1 MVPSQSNPYLDL
13 LAEAVRAQGV
23 DVRLGEGPGRV
34 PVLPL
39 VFAWLRGG
47 RPQVLHL
54 HWTHR
59 YIREQFRVGSW
70 GRRRTV
76 LELRLLRRLGVR
88 LVWTVHNVHSHEGKR
103 SRGERA
109 AHAAIAAVSDVIVCH
124 CQAARDLTADVY
136 RLGPELQARMHVVAH
151 GNYEGV
157 YPDSMDRSAARE
169 ALGLEP
175 DARVFLFLGQI
186 RRYKG
191 VMDLLDAFR
200 TLPQEDARLVV
211 TGKLHYPG
219 LEEPLRKHA
228 ADDPRIKLLPV
239 LVPDDRIQVFL
250 RAADAMVLPY
260 RDVLTSGSAILA
272 MTFGVPVVAP
282 RIGCLPETLDACGIL
297 YDADEPGGLRGALE
311 AALDADLGTLG
322 QQAAAA
328 AEALPW
334 GPIGARMAELYRGE
348 GAPRMNGVAR
358 PELEGRSR
366 VARPELSARRS
377 SVGPA
382 RACQRGSRRCV
393 RLHDR
398 PTAGDRRPAPRCHP
412 TAPVDHGPERRRA
425 RPGGSCRG

>member
-13 LAEAVRAQGV
+13 LADSIRAQGI
-23 DVRLGEGPGRV
+23 DVRLGEGPRRF

-59 YIREQFRVGSW
+59 YIGAQLRVRSW
-70 GRRRTV
+70 GRRRTA

-88 LVWTVHNVHSHEGKR
+88 VVWTVHNVHSHEGRKKG
-103 SRGERA
+103 SGERA
-109 AHAAIAAVSDVIVCH
+109 AHAAIARASDVIVCH
-124 CQAARDLTADVY
+124 CEGAKTLTAEGY
-136 RLGPELQARMHVVAH
+136 RLEPEVQARIRVVPH

-157 YPDSMDRSAARE
+157 YPDTMDRATARE

-191 VMDLLDAFR
+191 VMELLDAFR
-200 TLPQEDARLVV
+200 QLPRPDARLVV

-219 LEEPLRKHA
+219 LEEPLREHA
-228 ADDPRIKLLPV
+228 GDDPRIKLLPV

-250 RAADAMVLPY
+250 RAADALVLPY
-260 RDVLTSGSAILA
+260 RDVLTSGSAILG

-282 RIGCLPETLDACGIL
+282 RIGCLPETLETCGIL
-297 YDADEPGGLRGALE
+297 YDADQPDGLRGALE
-311 AALDADLGTLG
+311 AALEADLGALG
-322 QQAAAA
+322 ERARAA

-334 GPIGARMAELYRGE
+334 GPIGARMAALYRGQDTPD
-348 GAPRMNGVAR
+348 A
-358 PELEGRSR
+358 
-366 VARPELSARRS
+366 
-377 SVGPA
+377 
-382 RACQRGSRRCV
+382 
-393 RLHDR
+393 
-398 PTAGDRRPAPRCHP
+398 
-412 TAPVDHGPERRRA
+412 
-425 RPGGSCRG
+425 